1 MATILTIIP
10 YPIYPPVNGGAL
22 RCFYILREMA
32 RHHTVY
38 LFTGQQIEDFKLDFE
53 VEFPDNVHII
63 SYSKE
68 SKYKSILNF
77 LPSKTADALNFRYLT
92 RSFHTSANSVL
103 LESYSSLVK
112 LLKEVKFDIVFYES
126 LFALGLY
133 GGIIK
138 KEISSFHLYDAH
150 NVDSVLW
157 SRLAIEQKSKKFEKY
172 TKEAQSLEK
181 SLYTRV
187 DAYFCC
193 SDIDKEKLRQL
204 NRNLLSG
211 TVIPN
216 GVDLKTKPFDDRQDK
231 FLNKELIFCGSLD
244 YLPNKEG
251 LLWFFKEILPL
262 IKKSFPAIKL
272 TVVGNS
278 VDSGVFQEMKDNPSI
293 NFIGK
298 VKSVVPYYKVSGIA
312 IIPLLTGSGTRLK
325 ILEAMSMGNPVVS
338 TTVGAEGIDYIY
350 DKHLLIGDTPEQF
363 AEKIIWLLSDEQ
375 KFNDNRIS
383 ALELVSQKYDWQLIG
398 KSLISYIEKFLSF

>member
-112 LLKEVKFDIVFYES
+112 LLKKVKFDIVFYES

-150 NVDSVLW
+150 NVDSILW
-157 SRLAIEQKSKKFEKY
+157 TRLAIERKNKKFEKY
-172 TKEAQSLEK
+172 AKEAQSLEK
-181 SLYTRV
+181 SLYKRV

-193 SDIDKEKLRQL
+193 SDVDKEKLTRL
-204 NRNLLSG
+204 NRNLLKG
-211 TVIPN
+211 LVIPN
-216 GVDLKTKPFDDRQDK
+216 GVDLKAKPFDKRLDK
-231 FLNKELIFCGSLD
+231 YLNKELIFCGSLD

-251 LLWFFKEILPL
+251 ILWFYKEILPL
-262 IKKSFPAIKL
+262 IKKSIPAIKL
-272 TVVGNS
+272 TIVGNS
-278 VDSGVFQEMKDNPSI
+278 VDSNIFQEIKDNPSI
-293 NFIGK
+293 NFIGQ
-298 VKSVVPYYKVSGIA
+298 VKSVVPYYKASAIA
-312 IIPLLTGSGTRLK
+312 IVPLLTGSGTRLK

-350 DKHLLIGDTPEQF
+350 DKHLLVGDTPEQF
-363 AEKIIWLLSDEQ
+363 AEKVIWLLSDRQ
-375 KFNDNRIS
+375 KFDDNRNA
-383 ALELVSQKYDWQLIG
+383 ALELVRQKYDWELIG
-398 KSLISYIEKFLSF
+398 KITNYNIHKFISI